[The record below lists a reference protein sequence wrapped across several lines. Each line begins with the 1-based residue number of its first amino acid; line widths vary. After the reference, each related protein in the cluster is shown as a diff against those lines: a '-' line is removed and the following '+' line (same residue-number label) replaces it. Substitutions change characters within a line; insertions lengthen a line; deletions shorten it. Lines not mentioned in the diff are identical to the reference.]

1 MRNPNIARVLK
12 YYRKLYNLS
21 IKDIRE
27 HLYSKGID
35 VKEKTIYGWES
46 GRTQPKA
53 DTLMTL
59 CAFYRIDN
67 ILETFGY
74 SVNTEVD
81 LPIVLSKEEKYIIES
96 YRQMPA
102 MKGAVK
108 KLLEVR

>member
-1 MRNPNIARVLK
+1 MGNPNIANVLR
-12 YYRKLYNLS
+12 YYRRLYKLS
-21 IKDIRE
+21 VKDICA
-27 HLYSKGID
+27 HLATKNIS
-35 VKEKTIYGWES
+35 VQEKTVYGWES

-59 CAFYRIDN
+59 CAFYHIEN

-74 SVNTEVD
+74 SVNEEID
-81 LPIVLSKEEKYIIES
+81 LPIILSNEEKYIIES
-96 YRQMPA
+96 YRRMPA